1 MLVSGFKIHV
11 ETRHGT
17 SLLAKHFCFDQ
28 FADDMA
34 DHDVALLDARGVLGG
49 HIQQRVGIVF
59 HRTAGLAGQ
68 GDDFHSHLFGHL
80 KSVEDVFGVAGSG
93 DAHDDITGFG
103 SAAQQARE
111 DEVVAVVVAH
121 RGKVGGVAVEGFGVE
136 RWPVE
141 VETAGEFRGKV
152 LRVCRAAAVAT
163 EMDFAAIAQRSGD
176 HVCCLLDAA
185 EEFGVVQNRLFRGDG
200 LFDGLGDSGV
210 HGIV

>member
-1 MLVSGFKIHV
+1 MPIAYC
-11 ETRHGT
+11 
-17 SLLAKHFCFDQ
+17 LLPEHHRLYE

-49 HIQQRVGIVF
+49 YIQQGVGVVF
-59 HRTAGLAGQ
+59 HRTAGLASH
-68 GDDFHSHLFGHL
+68 GDDFNAHLLGHL
-80 KSVEDVFGVAGSG
+80 EGVEDVFGVAGGG

-103 SAAQQARE
+103 GAAQQARE

-121 RGKVGGVAVEGFGVE
+121 GGEVGGVAVEGFGVE

-152 LRVCRAAAVAT
+152 LRVCRAAAVSA
-163 EMDFAAIAQRSGD
+163 EMDFAAIAQGCDNHFRR
-176 HVCCLLDAA
+176 LLDAV

-200 LFDGLGDSGV
+200 LFDGLWDSGV
-210 HGIV
+210 HGIGLGVIRLGVKV